1 MAKRSRKCVDLL
13 QFYKYSIMTKK
24 AFLLIVCAWISSI
37 AWSSERIEVN
47 GVYYLFHGD
56 SATVTYT
63 GVEKLGPY
71 TFPVSDYSGT
81 VIVPDSVQ
89 YEGNWYH
96 VTEVGNNAFQQSY
109 VRSVTLPESVTKIG
123 TDAFRSATNLQS
135 INIPSGVT
143 YIEDKTFAGCNSLPV
158 INGIRYADTYLLA
171 TTDKTQSNY
180 TISEGTKW
188 IAEEAFKDCSAAT
201 SITLP
206 SSILSIGTSAF
217 RGCTSLTSVTIENN
231 PRYTSVD
238 GILYTAALDTIL
250 CYPSGREEEDIVIP
264 DHVTVVAAGAYAD
277 NTHIKSLQVPENV
290 TKIVSTAFTGCDS
303 LTKLTIASPS
313 IVETNYDRYIGNGFF
328 SIFGSQ
334 VSGTTL
340 AECIIESPVSAIGK
354 ACFEYCG
361 NLRKVT
367 LPEGLKRI
375 EEDAFLYCSKL
386 REINLPESMKSI
398 GTEAFMGC
406 SELSNIH
413 LSDSLTSLGTYAFY
427 GCSSLTNVHIP
438 SSLTTLS
445 NSVFR
450 GAGLRYIHIPSNITT
465 IEPGA
470 FMACKQLQGVR
481 LSEGLQS
488 MAYGTFYACTDL
500 KYIICEAQTP
510 PSCNSECFKDV
521 NYAIPLYVPADSISA
536 YQAAETWSNFTNIQ
550 GIAYA
555 DMVETSEEL
564 AVDANGFTITFTWT
578 LADSAVLY
586 SLEIT
591 TADSMICRQLF
602 TQDAILMDSTV
613 HVSEQPSTT
622 AQAPMT
628 FSARMNKANESE
640 SFGIL
645 YSVSNLQPNIQ
656 YHYQLTALN
665 DAFEVVKLYNGTFTT
680 NGDERGLDEIRND
693 SKEGKRSD
701 SVKKVVRNN
710 KVYIIHGQ
718 DIFDLSGSKATVYR
732 K

>member
-1 MAKRSRKCVDLL
+1 
-13 QFYKYSIMTKK
+13 MTKK
-24 AFLLIVCAWISSI
+24 AFLLIVCAWISTL

-71 TFPVSDYSGT
+71 TLAVSDYSGT

-96 VTEVGNNAFQQSY
+96 VTEVGDNAFQQSY

-123 TDAFRSATNLQS
+123 VYAFQSATNLQS
-135 INIPSGVT
+135 TNIPSGVT

-238 GILYTAALDTIL
+238 GILYTAALDTII

-313 IVETNYDRYIGNGFF
+313 IVETNYDRYVGNGFF
-328 SIFGSQ
+328 TLFGSQ

-386 REINLPESMKSI
+386 QEINLPESMKFI
-398 GTEAFMGC
+398 GTEAFMAC
-406 SELSNIH
+406 SQLNNIH

-438 SSLTTLS
+438 SSLSTLS

-450 GAGLRYIHIPSNITT
+450 GTGLRYVHIPSNITT

-481 LSEGLQS
+481 LSESLQS
-488 MAYGTFYACTDL
+488 MAYGAFYACTDL

-521 NYAIPLYVPADSISA
+521 NYAIPLYVPADNISA
-536 YQAAETWSNFTNIQ
+536 YQTAEIWSNFTNIQ

-555 DMVETSEEL
+555 DMVETSEEF
-564 AVDANGFTITFTWT
+564 AIDANDSTITFTWT

-591 TADSMICRQLF
+591 SADSLICRQLF
-602 TQDAILMDSTV
+602 TQDAILIDSSA
-613 HVSEQPSTT
+613 HVSVQSSTT
-622 AQAPMT
+622 AQVPMALP
-628 FSARMNKANESE
+628 ARMAKTNESE
-640 SFGIL
+640 TFGIL
-645 YSVSNLQPNIQ
+645 YSVTNLQPDIL

-665 DAFEVVKLYNGTFTT
+665 DALEVVQQYNGIFTT
-680 NGDERGLDEIRND
+680 NGSATGWDEIRND
-693 SKEGKRSD
+693 STEEKMND
-701 SVKKVVRNN
+701 SVKKVVLNN

-718 DIFDLSGSKATVYR
+718 DLFDLSGIKATIYH
-732 K
+732 

>member
-1 MAKRSRKCVDLL
+1 
-13 QFYKYSIMTKK
+13 MTKK
-24 AFLLIVCAWISSI
+24 ALLLLIVCAWISTL

-47 GVYYLFHGD
+47 GIYYLFHGD

-96 VTEVGNNAFQQSY
+96 VTEVGKNAFQESY
-109 VRSVTLPESVTKIG
+109 VTAVVLPESVTKIE
-123 TDAFRSATNLQS
+123 TDAFRSAAYLQS
-135 INIPSGVT
+135 VNIPSGVT

-171 TTDKTQSNY
+171 TADKTQTNY
-180 TISEGTKW
+180 TIKEETKW
-188 IAEEAFKDCSAAT
+188 IAEESFKDCPAVI

-206 SSILSIGTSAF
+206 SGILSIGSSVF
-217 RGCTSLTSVTIENN
+217 RGCTALTSITINDN

-250 CYPSGREEEDIVIP
+250 CYPAGREEEDIVIP
-264 DHVTVVAAGAYAD
+264 NHVSVVAAGAYAD

-313 IVETNYDRYIGNGFF
+313 IVETNYDRYTANGFF
-328 SIFGSQ
+328 TLFGSQ

-340 AECIIESPVSAIGK
+340 AECIIESPVSTIGK
-354 ACFEYCG
+354 ACFEYCD

-367 LPEGLKRI
+367 LPEGLKQI

-386 REINLPESMKSI
+386 REINLPESMKFI
-398 GTEAFMGC
+398 GTEAFMAC
-406 SELSNIH
+406 SQLNNIH
-413 LSDSLTSLGTYAFY
+413 LSDSLISLGTYAFY

-488 MAYGTFYACTDL
+488 MAYGAFYACTDL

-536 YQAAETWSNFTNIQ
+536 YQTAETWSNFTNIQ
-550 GIAYA
+550 DIAYA
-555 DMVETSEEL
+555 DMVETSEEF
-564 AVDANGFTITFTWT
+564 AIDANDSTISFIWT

-591 TADSMICRQLF
+591 SDDSLICKQLF
-602 TQDAILMDSTV
+602 TQDAILIDSSA
-613 HVSEQPSTT
+613 HVSVQSSTT

-628 FSARMNKANESE
+628 LPARMAKTNESE
-640 SFGIL
+640 TFGIL
-645 YSVSNLQPNIQ
+645 YSVTNLQPDIL

-665 DAFEVVKLYNGTFTT
+665 NALEVVQQYNGIFTT
-680 NGDERGLDEIRND
+680 NGSATGLDEIRND
-693 SKEGKRSD
+693 STEEKMND
-701 SVKKVVRNN
+701 SVKKVVLNN

-718 DIFDLSGSKATVYR
+718 DLFDLSGSKATIYR
-732 K
+732 

>member
-123 TDAFRSATNLQS
+123 TDAFRSATDLQS

-206 SSILSIGTSAF
+206 SSILSIGTSVF

-264 DHVTVVAAGAYAD
+264 DHVTVVAAGAYVD

-334 VSGTTL
+334 VCGTTL

-564 AVDANGFTITFTWT
+564 AVDTNGFTITFTWT

-591 TADSMICRQLF
+591 TADSTICRQLF

-613 HVSEQPSTT
+613 HVTEQPSTT

-628 FSARMNKANESE
+628 FPARMNKANESE

-693 SKEGKRSD
+693 SKEGKRSN

-718 DIFDLSGSKATVYR
+718 DIFDLSGSKATTYH
-732 K
+732 

>member
-1 MAKRSRKCVDLL
+1 
-13 QFYKYSIMTKK
+13 MTKK
-24 AFLLIVCAWISSI
+24 ALLLIVCAWISTL

-71 TFPVSDYSGT
+71 TLAVSDYSGT

-158 INGIRYADTYLLA
+158 ISGIRYADTYLLA

-250 CYPSGREEEDIVIP
+250 CYPAGREEEDIVIP

-277 NTHIKSLQVPENV
+277 NTHIKSLLVPENV
-290 TKIVSTAFTGCDS
+290 TKIVSTAFTGCGS

-313 IVETNYDRYIGNGFF
+313 IVETNYDRYTANGFF
-328 SIFGSQ
+328 TLFGSQ

-354 ACFEYCG
+354 ACFENCG

-367 LPEGLKRI
+367 LPDGIVQIRD
-375 EEDAFLYCSKL
+375 DAFLNCPNL
-386 REINLPESMKSI
+386 QVINIPESVRSI
-398 GTEAFMGC
+398 GSEAFMYC
-406 SELSNIH
+406 SQLSNLH
-413 LSDSLTSLGTYAFY
+413 LPDSLSSLGTYAFY
-427 GCSSLTNVHIP
+427 GCSALTNVHIP

-450 GAGLRYIHIPSNITT
+450 GTGLRYVHIPSNITT

-488 MAYGTFYACTDL
+488 MAYGAFYACTDL

-510 PSCNSECFKDV
+510 PSCGGDCFKDV
-521 NYAIPLYVPADSISA
+521 NYAIPLYVPANSNSA
-536 YQAAETWSNFTNIQ
+536 YQTAKTWSDFTNIQ

-555 DMVETSEEL
+555 DMVERSEEF
-564 AVDANGFTITFTWT
+564 AIDANDSTISFIWT

-591 TADSMICRQLF
+591 SADSMICRQLF
-602 TQDAILMDSTV
+602 TQDAILIDSSA
-613 HVSEQPSTT
+613 HVSVQSSTT
-622 AQAPMT
+622 AQVPMT
-628 FSARMNKANESE
+628 LPARMAKTNESE
-640 SFGIL
+640 TFGIL
-645 YSVSNLQPNIQ
+645 YSVSDLQPNIQ

-665 DAFEVVKLYNGTFTT
+665 DALEVVQQYNGIFTT
-680 NGDERGLDEIRND
+680 NGSANGLDEIRND
-693 SKEGKRSD
+693 STEEKMND

-718 DIFDLSGSKATVYR
+718 DLFDLSGSKATIYR
-732 K
+732 

>member
-1 MAKRSRKCVDLL
+1 MQRI
-13 QFYKYSIMTKK
+13 FKYSFMTKK
-24 AFLLIVCAWISSI
+24 AFLLIVCAWISTL

-71 TFPVSDYSGT
+71 TLAVSDYSGT

-96 VTEVGNNAFQQSY
+96 VTEVGDNAFQQSY

-123 TDAFRSATNLQS
+123 VYAFQSATNLQS

-171 TTDKTQSNY
+171 TTDKTQTNY
-180 TISEGTKW
+180 TISERTKW
-188 IAEEAFKDCSAAT
+188 IAEEAFKDCYAAT

-238 GILYTAALDTIL
+238 GILYTAALDTII

-313 IVETNYDRYIGNGFF
+313 IVETNYDRYVGNGFF

-334 VSGTTL
+334 ISGTTL

-386 REINLPESMKSI
+386 QEINLPESMKFI
-398 GTEAFMGC
+398 GTEAFMAC
-406 SELSNIH
+406 SQLNNIH
-413 LSDSLTSLGTYAFY
+413 LSDSLISLGTYAFY

-450 GAGLRYIHIPSNITT
+450 GTGLRYIHIPSNITT

-470 FMACKQLQGVR
+470 FMACQQLQGVR

-488 MAYGTFYACTDL
+488 MAYGAFYACTDL

-510 PSCNSECFKDV
+510 PSCGGDCFKDV

-536 YQAAETWSNFTNIQ
+536 YQTAETWSNFTNIQ

-555 DMVETSEEL
+555 DMVETSEEF
-564 AVDANGFTITFTWT
+564 AIDANDSTISFIWT

-591 TADSMICRQLF
+591 SADSLICRQLF
-602 TQDAILMDSTV
+602 TQDAILIDSFA
-613 HVSEQPSTT
+613 HVSVQPSTT
-622 AQAPMT
+622 TQAPMT
-628 FSARMNKANESE
+628 LPARMAKTNESE

-645 YSVSNLQPNIQ
+645 YSVTNLQPDIL

-665 DAFEVVKLYNGTFTT
+665 DALEVVQQYNGIFTT
-680 NGDERGLDEIRND
+680 NGSATGWDEIRND
-693 SKEGKRSD
+693 STEEKMNDRI
-701 SVKKVVRNN
+701 KKVVLNN

-718 DIFDLSGSKATVYR
+718 DLFDLSGSKATIYQ
-732 K
+732 

>member
-264 DHVTVVAAGAYAD
+264 NHVSVVAAGAYAD

-340 AECIIESPVSAIGK
+340 AECIIESPVSTIGK
-354 ACFEYCG
+354 ACFEYCY

-367 LPEGLKRI
+367 LPEGLKQI
-375 EEDAFLYCSKL
+375 GEDAFLYCSKL

-398 GTEAFMGC
+398 ETEAFLGC

-450 GAGLRYIHIPSNITT
+450 GAGLRYVHIPFNITT

-488 MAYGTFYACTDL
+488 MAYGAFYACSDL

-536 YQAAETWSNFTNIQ
+536 YQAAGTWSNFTNIQ

-564 AVDANGFTITFTWT
+564 AVDANRSTITFTWT

-591 TADSMICRQLF
+591 TADSIICRQLF

-718 DIFDLSGSKATVYR
+718 DIFDLSGSKATTYH
-732 K
+732 

>member
-1 MAKRSRKCVDLL
+1 
-13 QFYKYSIMTKK
+13 MTKK
-24 AFLLIVCAWISSI
+24 ALLLIVCAWISTL

-71 TFPVSDYSGT
+71 TLAVSDYSGT

-217 RGCTSLTSVTIENN
+217 RGCTSLTSVMIENN

-238 GILYTAALDTIL
+238 GILYTAALDTII

-277 NTHIKSLQVPENV
+277 NTHIKSLLVPENV

-313 IVETNYDRYIGNGFF
+313 IVETNYDRYVGNGFF
-328 SIFGSQ
+328 TLFGSQ
-334 VSGTTL
+334 ISGTTL

-386 REINLPESMKSI
+386 QEINLPESMKFI
-398 GTEAFMGC
+398 GTEAFMAC
-406 SELSNIH
+406 SQLNNIH
-413 LSDSLTSLGTYAFY
+413 LSDSLISLGTYAFY

-450 GAGLRYIHIPSNITT
+450 GTGLRYIHIPSNITT

-470 FMACKQLQGVR
+470 FMACQQLQGVR
-481 LSEGLQS
+481 LSESLQS
-488 MAYGTFYACTDL
+488 MAYGAFYACKSL
-500 KYIICEAQTP
+500 KYIICEAKTP

-536 YQAAETWSNFTNIQ
+536 YQTANTWSNFTNIQ
-550 GIAYA
+550 GIVYA
-555 DMVETSEEL
+555 DMVETSE
-564 AVDANGFTITFTWT
+564 AFAIDANDSTISFIWT

-591 TADSMICRQLF
+591 SADSIICRQLF
-602 TQDAILMDSTV
+602 TQDAILIDSSA
-613 HVSEQPSTT
+613 HVSVQSSTT
-622 AQAPMT
+622 AQVPMT
-628 FSARMNKANESE
+628 LPARMAKTNESE
-640 SFGIL
+640 TFGIL

-665 DAFEVVKLYNGTFTT
+665 DALEVVQQYNGIFTT
-680 NGDERGLDEIRND
+680 NGSANGLDEIRND
-693 SKEGKRSD
+693 STEEKMND

-718 DIFDLSGSKATVYR
+718 DLFDLSGSKATIYR
-732 K
+732 

>member
-1 MAKRSRKCVDLL
+1 
-13 QFYKYSIMTKK
+13 MTKK
-24 AFLLIVCAWISSI
+24 ALLLIVCAWISTL

-71 TFPVSDYSGT
+71 TLAVSDYSGT

-96 VTEVGNNAFQQSY
+96 VTEVGDNAFQQSY

-123 TDAFRSATNLQS
+123 VYAFQSATNLQS

-171 TTDKTQSNY
+171 TTDKTQTNY
-180 TISEGTKW
+180 TISERTKW
-188 IAEEAFKDCSAAT
+188 IAEEAFKDSYAAT

-238 GILYTAALDTIL
+238 GILYTAALDTII

-313 IVETNYDRYIGNGFF
+313 IVETNYDRYVGNGFF
-328 SIFGSQ
+328 TLFGSQ

-354 ACFEYCG
+354 ACFEYCD

-367 LPEGLKRI
+367 LPEGLKQI

-386 REINLPESMKSI
+386 REINLPESVKFI
-398 GTEAFMGC
+398 GTEAFMAC
-406 SELSNIH
+406 SQLNNIH

-450 GAGLRYIHIPSNITT
+450 GTGLRYIHIPSNITT

-470 FMACKQLQGVR
+470 FMSCQQLQGVR

-488 MAYGTFYACTDL
+488 MAYGAFYGCKSL

-510 PSCNSECFKDV
+510 PSRNCDCFKDV

-536 YQAAETWSNFTNIQ
+536 YQTAETWSNFTNIQ

-555 DMVETSEEL
+555 DMVETSEEF
-564 AVDANGFTITFTWT
+564 AIDANDSIISFVWT

-591 TADSMICRQLF
+591 SADSLICRQLF

-613 HVSEQPSTT
+613 HVSVQSSTT
-622 AQAPMT
+622 AQVPPMT
-628 FSARMNKANESE
+628 LPARMAKTNESE
-640 SFGIL
+640 TFGIL
-645 YSVSNLQPNIQ
+645 YSVSNLQPNIL

-665 DAFEVVKLYNGTFTT
+665 DALEVVQQYNGIFTT
-680 NGDERGLDEIRND
+680 NGSATGLDEIRND
-693 SKEGKRSD
+693 STEEKMND
-701 SVKKVVRNN
+701 SVKKVVLNN

-718 DIFDLSGSKATVYR
+718 DLFDLSGSNATIYR